1 MRPIAQRGD
10 VVAWAPDDFDP
21 ATGEVELRQ
30 PGKKPV
36 KVVWQQ
42 ALKFGYWEPFGERDA
57 D

>member
-1 MRPIAQRGD
+1 M
-10 VVAWAPDDFDP
+10 VAWAPDDFDP